1 MGRIK
6 YGSIEADVNWQW
18 PTREIFESWKCDF
31 FKLEE
36 TKFFDI
42 YLVGGFLEKM
52 NGKREHT
59 QDVDIILTKNENRAQ
74 IKKLI
79 HEGTKLGIEKYNVF
93 FDILWF
99 DNLLFYSELK
109 RDEVV
114 QTRIYLLSDR
124 WIIDG
129 ELKKQYHNAIQVEED
144 LWQMQTE
151 YPTEKQLQLINS
163 GYMFSNPVLLSENN

>member
-1 MGRIK
+1 MAKIK

-18 PTREIFESWKCDF
+18 PTKEIFENWKRDF

-52 NGKREHT
+52 NGKREQT
-59 QDVDIILTKNENRAQ
+59 QDVDIILTKNENHAQ
-74 IKKLI
+74 IKKLLY
-79 HEGTKLGIEKYNVF
+79 EGTKLGIEKYNVF

-99 DNLLFYSELK
+99 DNMVPYSTLK
-109 RDEVV
+109 TNEVI
-114 QTRIYLLSDR
+114 QTKIYLLSDK

-129 ELKKQYHNAIQVEED
+129 QLKKQYNAQQVEED

-151 YPTEKQLQLINS
+151 YPTEKQFRLINS
-163 GYMFSNPVLLSENN
+163 GYLFSNPVLLSGSS